1 MVLRQEIG
9 KVYAET
15 RKKRNITV
23 SEAYAKSRIHPKI
36 IDNIETGQFD
46 KIEKPYLKSF
56 LKKYAMFLGIDP
68 NVIIE
73 EYNAISSSLPEKGF
87 QVTKKEERKKTEQNK
102 EENPPRQKIFKDVKE
117 EKTKVVLTAV
127 ISAVLAI
134 VMFNFFGSIKS
145 KWMSAEKP
153 QKQKTEVKQR
163 KAASVKPRKK
173 QAVASKS
180 SLVEKSKE
188 TPVSEAAAV
197 VSPVMLTLKARD
209 KVWIQVNEGDD
220 MLFAGILK
228 KGESKNWKSSTML
241 TVWTGKADVLDF
253 IVNTRKVNSFA
264 TGVVKNIQVSSQGI
278 KVGDVWVTELE

>member
-15 RKKRNITV
+15 RKKQNITV

-36 IDNIETGQFD
+36 INNIETGQFD

-56 LKKYAMFLGIDP
+56 LKKYAVFLGIDP

-87 QVTKKEERKKTEQNK
+87 QVAKKGEHKKEEHNK
-102 EENPPRQKIFKDVKE
+102 EEKLPRQKVFKNVKE
-117 EKTKVVLTAV
+117 EKTKVVLTAI

-134 VMFNFFGSIKS
+134 VMFNFFGNIKS
-145 KWMSAEKP
+145 KWIFAEKP
-153 QKQKTEVKQR
+153 QKQKTELKQ
-163 KAASVKPRKK
+163 KKSTAVNSRKK
-173 QAVASKS
+173 ENVVQ
-180 SLVEKSKE
+180 KE
-188 TPVSEAAAV
+188 DLTKKAPVSRSAS
-197 VSPVMLTLKARD
+197 VSPVILTLKARG
-209 KVWIQVNEGDD
+209 KVWVQVNEGDD
-220 MLFAGILK
+220 MRFAGILN
-228 KGESKNWKSSTML
+228 KGESKNWKSNTML

-253 IVNTRKVNSFA
+253 IVNTRKINSFA
-264 TGVVKNIQVSSQGI
+264 TGVVKNIQVSNQGI